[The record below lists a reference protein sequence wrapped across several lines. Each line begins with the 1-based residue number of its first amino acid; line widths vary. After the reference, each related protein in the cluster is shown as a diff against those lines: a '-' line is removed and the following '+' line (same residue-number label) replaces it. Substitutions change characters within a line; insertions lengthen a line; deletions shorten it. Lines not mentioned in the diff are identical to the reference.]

1 MLDKED
7 KRPNINKCYIYNK
20 CNYIYTDIISVIG
33 RTISH
38 T

>member
-7 KRPNINKCYIYNK
+7 KRPNINECYIDNK
-20 CNYIYTDIISVIG
+20 CNYIYTGIISVIG
-33 RTISH
+33 YTISH